1 LCTSIKHKSA
11 PPAAKTLAI
20 KDHHDA
26 HIPQDT
32 TPAALPPPAARS
44 ACSRAARDP
53 LASGHRRRAAPG
65 HPRPVVGERIETE
78 ARTASGI
85 SDGKGH
91 LIAGVLL
98 ITAGY
103 SANGKYSY
111 FLLTQVPFKIGDTV
125 LAPGDYLIGWT
136 RGENELHVTL
146 SQAATGKPVAEAT
159 AVRNPAIHRVESF
172 HLWPPDTLSALQF
185 GRFTVDYTLP

>member
-1 LCTSIKHKSA
+1 MIFRTRMTRRLLFS
-11 PPAAKTLAI
+11 LLLLF
-20 KDHHDA
+20 
-26 HIPQDT
+26 
-32 TPAALPPPAARS
+32 ALPALAQHEAHWRTATDAELHQAIPE
-44 ACSRAARDP
+44 RA
-53 LASGHRRRAAPG
+53 
-65 HPRPVVGERIETE
+65 PVVGERIETE

-91 LIAGVLL
+91 LVAGVLL

-111 FLLTQVPFKIGDTV
+111 FLLTQVPIKIGNTA
-125 LAPGDYLIGWT
+125 LSPGDYLIGWT

-146 SQAATGKPVAEAT
+146 SQATTGKPVAEVT
-159 AVRNPAIHRVESF
+159 AIRNPAIHRVESF
-172 HLWPPDTLSALQF
+172 HIWPPDALSALQF

>member
-1 LCTSIKHKSA
+1 MT
-11 PPAAKTLAI
+11 
-20 KDHHDA
+20 
-26 HIPQDT
+26 HILRRTQRPLLSLLLLLF
-32 TPAALPPPAARS
+32 ALPALAQREAHWHPATDAELRQ
-44 ACSRAARDP
+44 AIPDRA
-53 LASGHRRRAAPG
+53 
-65 HPRPVVGERIETE
+65 PVVGERIETE
-78 ARTASGI
+78 ALTASGI

-91 LIAGVLL
+91 LVAGVLL

-111 FLLTQVPFKIGDTV
+111 FLLTQVPLKIGDTV